1 MTWNKRPTAPWE
13 RLMSDNKVIVATE
26 WAQPPAQRMTTPDD
40 LLSLALSQGADLDRL
55 ERLMNLKREYEKDE
69 ARKAFAVAMAAFKA
83 EQITIQK
90 DKLVDH
96 RGGRYHHATLGNVVA
111 IVSEALGRHG
121 LYHAWAIKQEPD
133 GVHVKCT
140 LTHQLGHSESV
151 AMWGPP
157 DNSGSKNLI
166 QQIASTV
173 TYLERYTLMAI
184 TGVAA
189 SDQDDDAG
197 TTAGPTDLL
206 AVIQAATTLDELKA
220 LKPRIG
226 ALADPADRQACVDAY
241 AKRQEALAV

>member
-1 MTWNKRPTAPWE
+1 
-13 RLMSDNKVIVATE
+13 MSDANIVIAQEWPAPTPARVA
-26 WAQPPAQRMTTPDD
+26 TPDD
-40 LLSLALSQGADLDRL
+40 LLSIALSQGADLDRL
-55 ERLMNLKREYEKDE
+55 ERLMNLKQKYEENE

-83 EQITIQK
+83 EQIVIGK

-96 RGGRYHHATLGNVVA
+96 RGGTYRHATLGNVVA

-121 LYHAWAIKQEPD
+121 LYHAWAVKQEET

-173 TYLERYTLMAI
+173 TYLQRYTLMAI

-189 SDQDDDAG
+189 SDQDDDGEGSETPAE
-197 TTAGPTDLL
+197 
-206 AVIQAATTLDELKA
+206 IQAFRNEI
-220 LKPRIG
+220 R
-226 ALADPADRQACVDAY
+226 LADNLAALSEIRDRIKASTLTPAQKQTVIGDYQARVREVS
-241 AKRQEALAV
+241 AKAPV